1 MHNSKGAQKEN
12 MNNYPDAIGA
22 ESLLQ
27 RLSREDSGQEVE
39 KYRVSSPGARTAAWT
54 IKVISHSSYNVYNV
68 RTVQVGEPGTVPG
81 MVGTETQAVNVA
93 EPFLE
98 EGQLPAGTFAIMF
111 RAGGKNVFYAP
122 V

>member
-1 MHNSKGAQKEN
+1 

-27 RLSREDSGQEVE
+27 RISRQDFSQEPE
-39 KYRVSSPGARTAAWT
+39 KSRVISPGARTAAWT
-54 IKVISHSSYNVYNV
+54 IKVMSLSSYNVYNV

-81 MVGTETQAVNVA
+81 MMGTETQAVNMA

-98 EGQLPAGTFAIMF
+98 EGQLSAGAYAIMF